1 VGPFSFR
8 GGNSVLRLISL
19 IAICFLVDHIIEKN
33 KKQGELSM
41 NLVDKL
47 LKMDAGKIEV
57 PSKVITVKSRKTNQT
72 LEFPCKAVDSEK
84 YAEIQE
90 GALEI
95 RKGDVKKINMYSMK
109 TLIIIEGCPEVFKS
123 KEVMEHFGTPT
134 PKELIKK
141 LLLSGEI
148 DDLYNAIN
156 ELSGYEKDDEDEDT
170 IKN

>member
-1 VGPFSFR
+1 
-8 GGNSVLRLISL
+8 
-19 IAICFLVDHIIEKN
+19 
-33 KKQGELSM
+33 M

-57 PSKVITVKSRKTNQT
+57 PSKVIKINSKKMKET

-123 KEVMEHFGTPT
+123 KEVMEHFGVLT
-134 PKELIKK
+134 PKELIKR

-148 DDLYNAIN
+148 DDLYNGIN
-156 ELSGYEKDDEDEDT
+156 ELSGYEKDGEDEQE

>member
-1 VGPFSFR
+1 
-8 GGNSVLRLISL
+8 
-19 IAICFLVDHIIEKN
+19 
-33 KKQGELSM
+33 M

-47 LKMDAGKIEV
+47 LALDAGTIAT
-57 PSKVITVKSRKTNQT
+57 PTKVIIIQSKKINDT
-72 LEFPCKAVDSEK
+72 LEFPCKAVDAEK

-109 TLIIIEGCPEVFKS
+109 TLIIIEGCPDVFKS
-123 KEVMEHFGTPT
+123 KEVMAHFGVPT
-134 PKELIKK
+134 PKELIKL

-148 DDLYNAIN
+148 DDLYNGIN
-156 ELSGYEKDDEDEDT
+156 ELSGYEKDDEDEEI

>member
-1 VGPFSFR
+1 
-8 GGNSVLRLISL
+8 
-19 IAICFLVDHIIEKN
+19 
-33 KKQGELSM
+33 M
-41 NLVDKL
+41 NIVEKL

-57 PSKVITVKSRKTNQT
+57 PAKVIKIQSKKLNQT

-109 TLIIIEGCPEVFKS
+109 TSIIIEGCPEVFKS
-123 KEVMEHFGTPT
+123 KEVMDHFGAPT
-134 PKELIKK
+134 PKELIRK

-148 DDLYNAIN
+148 DDLYNGIN
-156 ELSGYEKDDEDEDT
+156 ELSGYEKDEDDEEA

>member
-1 VGPFSFR
+1 
-8 GGNSVLRLISL
+8 
-19 IAICFLVDHIIEKN
+19 
-33 KKQGELSM
+33 M
-41 NLVDKL
+41 NIVEKL
-47 LKMDAGKIEV
+47 LKMDAGKIES
-57 PSKVITVKSRKTNQT
+57 PTKVIAIESKKLKQT

-109 TLIIIEGCPEVFKS
+109 TSIIIEGCPDVFKN
-123 KEVMEHFGTPT
+123 KELMDHFGAPT
-134 PKELIKK
+134 PKELIRK

-148 DDLYNAIN
+148 DDLYNGIN
-156 ELSGYEKDDEDEDT
+156 ELSGYEKDKDDEEE

>member
-1 VGPFSFR
+1 
-8 GGNSVLRLISL
+8 
-19 IAICFLVDHIIEKN
+19 
-33 KKQGELSM
+33 M
-41 NLVDKL
+41 NIVEKL
-47 LKMDAGKIEV
+47 LKMDAGKIEI
-57 PSKVITVKSRKTNQT
+57 PSKVITIKAKKMKQT
-72 LEFPCKAVDSEK
+72 LEFPCKALDAER

-123 KEVMEHFGTPT
+123 KEVMDHFGTPT

-148 DDLYNAIN
+148 DDLYNGIN
-156 ELSGYEKDDEDEDT
+156 ELSGYEKDDEDEES

>member
-1 VGPFSFR
+1 
-8 GGNSVLRLISL
+8 
-19 IAICFLVDHIIEKN
+19 
-33 KKQGELSM
+33 M
-41 NLVDKL
+41 NLVEKL
-47 LKMDAGKIEV
+47 LKLDAGTIEI
-57 PSKVITVKSRKTNQT
+57 PSKVITVQSKKLKQPI
-72 LEFPCKAVDSEK
+72 EFPCKAVDAEK

-95 RKGDVKKINMYSMK
+95 RKGDVRKINMYAMK

-123 KEVMEHFGTPT
+123 KEVMDHFGVPT

-148 DDLYNAIN
+148 DDLYNGIN
-156 ELSGYEKDDEDEDT
+156 ELSGYEKDDEDEET

>member
-1 VGPFSFR
+1 
-8 GGNSVLRLISL
+8 
-19 IAICFLVDHIIEKN
+19 
-33 KKQGELSM
+33 M
-41 NLVDKL
+41 NLVEKL
-47 LKMDAGKIEV
+47 LRMDAGKIEV
-57 PSKVITVKSRKTNQT
+57 PAKVITIQSKKLKQPI
-72 LEFPCKAVDSEK
+72 EFPCKAVDAEK

-123 KEVMEHFGTPT
+123 KEVMEHFGAPS
-134 PKELIKK
+134 PKDLIKK

-156 ELSGYEKDDEDEDT
+156 ELSGYEKDEEDEET